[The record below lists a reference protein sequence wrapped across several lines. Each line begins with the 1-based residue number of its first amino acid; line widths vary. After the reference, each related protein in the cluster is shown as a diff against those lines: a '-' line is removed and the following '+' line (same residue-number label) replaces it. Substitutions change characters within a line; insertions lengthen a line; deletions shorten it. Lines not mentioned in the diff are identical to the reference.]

1 MLRQEA
7 EQGIGRVIATPHFY
21 PQQDSPERFL
31 QRRESAWQMLRTELS
46 NFGDL
51 PEISLGAEVLFFFGM
66 SNSEILQQMTIDG
79 QESVLVEM
87 PPPPWTDTMFREL
100 EGIYHN
106 LGLIPI
112 IAHVDR
118 YVQPFRT
125 HGIPQRLAEMPV
137 MVQANASFF
146 IRPSTGR
153 MAVNMLKK
161 KQIQLLGSDCHNLTN
176 RPPNLGKA
184 IQQIQKS
191 AGAAAIEYIEA
202 SQYEIL
208 QEP

>member
-1 MLRQEA
+1 M
-7 EQGIGRVIATPHFY
+7 
-21 PQQDSPERFL
+21 
-31 QRRESAWQMLRTELS
+31 MRTELS

-87 PPPPWTDTMFREL
+87 PPSPWTDTMFREL

-118 YVQPFRT
+118 YIQPFRT

-184 IQQIQKS
+184 IQRIQKS